1 MSIEDIKVKIEEK
14 LKFAPPLGATYK
26 VDMGEDGTFFMDG
39 TITPPKF
46 NDKDSNIDADTTL
59 ILSSA
64 TMEGLVNGTQD
75 PNMAFLMGK
84 LKVQGSMGYALKLAG
99 LLED

>member
-1 MSIEDIKVKIEEK
+1 MSLEDIKSQIEEK
-14 LKFAPPLGATYK
+14 LKMAPPLGATFK
-26 VDMGEDGTFFMDG
+26 VDLGDDGTFFMDG
-39 TITPPKF
+39 TITPPEF
-46 NDKDSNIDADTTL
+46 SEEDKDADTTL
-59 ILSSA
+59 VLSRD
-64 TMEGLVNGTQD
+64 TMLGLITGRQD